1 MVKCSYC
8 TKEIKAGTGKL
19 YVTKEGKAFD
29 LCSSKCEKN
38 KLMGRLARDRKWITK
53 LKP

>member
-8 TKEIKAGTGKL
+8 TKEIKPGTGKIF
-19 YVTKEGKAFD
+19 VAKDGKAFN

-53 LKP
+53 NKP